1 MWPDTLA
8 FTWLQQDLKFHF
20 FFFDLYIKAIFFFF
34 FFLVRIDFGW
44 FYSVSESK
52 YDLYFNV
59 VLKSIVPYCEVD
71 YEWHEYIV
79 YVLNS
84 PYFYFSSWI
93 CCCACSV
100 SVETYAFLRPASTP
114 AVLNIF
120 LHVAFLRRPTQQEVE
135 YQNKFP
141 FHSLWRRLT
150 GFSRHCSVYKGVFGV
165 DLLGFWRTSGSI
177 PLLMGLI

>member
-1 MWPDTLA
+1 M
-8 FTWLQQDLKFHF
+8 FVQGVTWHSCIHMTATGLEISL

-120 LHVAFLRRPTQQEVE
+120 FTCCIFEKTYPARGR
-135 YQNKFP
+135 
-141 FHSLWRRLT
+141 
-150 GFSRHCSVYKGVFGV
+150 
-165 DLLGFWRTSGSI
+165 I
-177 PLLMGLI
+177 PK